1 VPNAG
6 IDQSPIAHAR
16 DELFKKPHGRP
27 RWSGTKL
34 SFLQQRSAMRKLK
47 RHFTLRALLETRA
60 NVIRCAHRLP
70 VGEKRTQLRRF
81 GIQIR
86 ALCRNSTWLN
96 ANVIDGP
103 LLPDRKPA
111 AKLPVE

>member
-1 VPNAG
+1 
-6 IDQSPIAHAR
+6 
-16 DELFKKPHGRP
+16 
-27 RWSGTKL
+27 
-34 SFLQQRSAMRKLK
+34 MRTIK

-60 NVIRCAHRLP
+60 NVIRCARRLP

-111 AKLPVE
+111 AKLPVEYGVSVAIERELQGALGYRPVRRSS

>member
-1 VPNAG
+1 M
-6 IDQSPIAHAR
+6 
-16 DELFKKPHGRP
+16 
-27 RWSGTKL
+27 
-34 SFLQQRSAMRKLK
+34 LQLK

-60 NVIRCAHRLP
+60 NVIRRAHDLP
-70 VGEKRTQLRRF
+70 AGKKRTQLRRF

-103 LLPDRKPA
+103 LLPDSKPA
-111 AKLPVE
+111 AKSTAE